1 MGQES
6 KKSVEIRDF
15 PGLAS
20 DADPHDVA
28 PGAAEVQVNV
38 TGERPG
44 TLRGRPGLKRV
55 VFDEDVEA

>member
-1 MGQES
+1 
-6 KKSVEIRDF
+6 
-15 PGLAS
+15 
-20 DADPHDVA
+20 VA

-55 VFDEDVEA
+55 VFDEDVEG